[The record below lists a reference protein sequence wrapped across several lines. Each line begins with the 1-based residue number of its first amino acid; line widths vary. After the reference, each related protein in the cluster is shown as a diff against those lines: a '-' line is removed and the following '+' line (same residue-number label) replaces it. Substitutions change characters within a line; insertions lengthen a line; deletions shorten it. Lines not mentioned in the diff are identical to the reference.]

1 MAQAPD
7 VDSTAKLEK
16 DDPRVSYMEP
26 EAGPFECNNCQHF
39 DSKGACDIVDG
50 SIAAEGC
57 CNLYK
62 PGAKRTKP
70 AASTTKSL
78 QAAIAKVDTIQGIV
92 YGWGNVSV
100 DENGLVTDRQGD
112 QWEPE
117 ELEKSVVDFMLN
129 CRNSGEMHEGGV
141 TGTVVASLVTT
152 PDIVKAFF
160 GDDVRVPVGWI
171 LGVKVDRATLQ
182 KVIDGQFRAF
192 SIQGSGDRIPV

>member
-1 MAQAPD
+1 MANPE

-16 DDPRVSYMEP
+16 DDPRVSYMDP
-26 EAGPFECNNCQHF
+26 ESGPFECNNCVHF
-39 DSKGACDIVDG
+39 DPKGYCEIVSG
-50 SIAAEGC
+50 SIQAEGC
-57 CNLYK
+57 CNLYN
-62 PGAKRTKP
+62 PGAKRAKP
-70 AASTTKSL
+70 EAAAKSIT
-78 QAAIAKVDTIQGIV
+78 AAIAKVDSIQGVV
-92 YGWGNVSV
+92 YGWGNVCV

-112 QWEPE
+112 QWEPD

-152 PDIVKAFF
+152 PDIVKSFF
-160 GDDVRVPVGWI
+160 GPDVSVPVGWI
-171 LGVKVDRATLQ
+171 IGVKVDKATLQ